1 MRKQSL
7 LTAFILLWSFAF
19 SQETS
24 QVNKHFSTQGLYLD
38 ASAGFSVPVGAY
50 GGSKIDD
57 VSGFASPGVLAQ
69 LNLDWVGDQDYGL
82 AVQYTFQSNSIKRSV
97 KNDTLVGM
105 AEALGTKGWT
115 NNYLLAGLVVMK
127 AIGKVIIGGKALAG
141 IVLSESP
148 VFRTMDPVYRTPSSN
163 TGAGLGIGIQL
174 NAAYTIS
181 RRVSLQLN
189 VEYLQGY
196 PKIHRQYG
204 AQIVGIDTGYHIIY
218 SPPVTI
224 ETKRVLSS
232 FNIGAGVIVKL
243 SK

>member
-1 MRKQSL
+1 
-7 LTAFILLWSFAF
+7 
-19 SQETS
+19 
-24 QVNKHFSTQGLYLD
+24 
-38 ASAGFSVPVGAY
+38 
-50 GGSKIDD
+50 
-57 VSGFASPGVLAQ
+57 
-69 LNLDWVGDQDYGL
+69 
-82 AVQYTFQSNSIKRSV
+82 
-97 KNDTLVGM
+97 
-105 AEALGTKGWT
+105 
-115 NNYLLAGLVVMK
+115 
-127 AIGKVIIGGKALAG
+127 
-141 IVLSESP
+141 
-148 VFRTMDPVYRTPSSN
+148 MDPVYRTPSSN